1 MEGKKVKVL
10 GIILEDE
17 DHNKPYGENKIINL
31 SYLFSSNEPMLDSN
45 DLLRCRLTEN
55 QQQIIRDFAIK
66 MNSTNN

>member
-1 MEGKKVKVL
+1 MEEKKVKVL

-17 DHNKPYGENKIINL
+17 DYTKSYGKSKVINL
-31 SYLFSSNEPMLDSN
+31 SYLFSEPMLDSN
-45 DLLRCRLTEN
+45 DLLLCRLTEN